1 MTKVTHDAN
10 YYQSKYGLS
19 ATHNEVV
26 QACGH
31 IKPCKVLDLG
41 AGNGRNA
48 LYLSA
53 RGFDVTAADSN
64 PDAVAG
70 LKSIIAA
77 EGINNIDA
85 RVYDIN
91 EASLNAQYDFI
102 VGTVVLMFLDPS
114 RIAAVVGN
122 MQQATSAGGYNLIV
136 AAMDTE
142 PYPCPVNFPFT
153 LAEGQ
158 LRDYYA
164 GWEFIKYNEDLGTMH
179 NGMQLQ
185 FATMVAQKNGVVER
199 VG

>member
-1 MTKVTHDAN
+1 MTHDAN

-41 AGNGRNA
+41 AGNGRNS

-53 RGFDVTAADSN
+53 RGFDVTAVDSN
-64 PDAVAG
+64 PDAIAA

-85 RVYDIN
+85 HVYDIN
-91 EASLNAQYDFI
+91 EANLNSQYDFI

-122 MQQATSAGGYNLIV
+122 MQQATNAGGCNLIV

-142 PYPCPVNFPFT
+142 ANACPVNFPFT
-153 LAEGQ
+153 LVEGQ
-158 LRDYYA
+158 LRHYYA
-164 GWEFIKYNEDLGTMH
+164 GWEFIKYNEELGTMH

-185 FATMVAQKNGVVER
+185 FATMVAKKNGAEER
-199 VG
+199 IG

>member
-1 MTKVTHDAN
+1 MTHNAN

-41 AGNGRNA
+41 AGNGRNS
-48 LYLSA
+48 LYLSE
-53 RGFDVTAADSN
+53 RGFDVTAVDSN
-64 PDAVAG
+64 PDAIAA

-77 EGINNIDA
+77 EGISNIDA

-91 EASLNAQYDFI
+91 EANLNAQYDFI

-114 RIAAVVGN
+114 RIAAVVDN
-122 MQQATSAGGYNLIV
+122 MQQATNAGGCNLIV
-136 AAMDTE
+136 AAMNTKA
-142 PYPCPVNFPFT
+142 YACPVNFPFT

-158 LRDYYA
+158 LRNYYA
-164 GWEFIKYNEDLGTMH
+164 GWEFIKYNEELGTMH

-185 FATMVAQKNGVVER
+185 FATMMAQKNSAEER
-199 VG
+199 MD

>member
-1 MTKVTHDAN
+1 MAHETN

-19 ATHNEVV
+19 ATHGEVV
-26 QACGH
+26 EACGH

-41 AGNGRNA
+41 ASNGRNA

-53 RGFDVTAADSN
+53 QGFDVTAVDSN
-64 PDAVAG
+64 PNAVAALG
-70 LKSIIAA
+70 SIIAA

-91 EASLNAQYDFI
+91 EANLNAQYDFI

-122 MQQATSAGGYNLIV
+122 MQQSTNAGGYNLIV
-136 AAMDTE
+136 AAMNTKS
-142 PYPCPVNFPFT
+142 YPCPVNFPFT

-158 LRDYYA
+158 LRDYYE
-164 GWEFIKYNEDLGTMH
+164 GWELIKYNEELGTMH

-185 FATMVAQKNGVVER
+185 FATMLAKHKGTA
-199 VG
+199 